1 MRSRPAV
8 AAVLVLLAITLAQ
21 YVKRVDSNAWFA
33 RPTIGYVETLNKEL
47 PVMEGSRKLSQ
58 SSKPDLLFLSAT
70 KSYIVDA
77 TSAEVIDFYR
87 NVGARR
93 GWLLLSVR
101 SDDLSGVLNMCGGDY
116 SYQVNTVPVSMST
129 RVVVRTTW
137 TMDKWSSEY
146 CRPQDSVA
154 DFRTASIQKR
164 QA

>member
-1 MRSRPAV
+1 MRSRLAV
-8 AAVLVLLAITLAQ
+8 ATVLLLLGITLAR
-21 YVKRVDSNAWFA
+21 YVKRVDTVAMYAKPPVGF
-33 RPTIGYVETLNKEL
+33 VETLNEAL
-47 PVMEGSRKLSQ
+47 PLMEGSRKLSQ
-58 SSKPDLLFLSAT
+58 SSKADVLFVSAT

-87 NVGARR
+87 NIGARR
-93 GWLLLSVR
+93 GWLLMSVR
-101 SDDLSGVLNMCGGDY
+101 SDDLSGVLDMCGGDY

-154 DFRTASIQKR
+154 DFRTASTQKR